1 MSELTKKIKKQNFVE
16 NKELKSITTKGF
28 TKIPL
33 WKRTFDIIGSSLLIL
48 LLSPLLAL
56 IYVLVKLESRGPAI
70 YTSKRVGQG
79 FKIFPFYKFRSMYIN
94 ADQKAKDMQN
104 QNQYSTSEIEI
115 QVNSKIYN
123 QKLIGDGGFIRED
136 KCQKEKIKAKN
147 NTFFKVAE
155 DSRITGFG
163 KIIRNS
169 SLDELPQLFNVLK
182 GHMSLVGNRPLP
194 VYEAEKLTSDEW
206 IERFASPSGI
216 TGLWQV
222 EGRGGG
228 DVSSE
233 ERKKLDIIYAKN
245 YGLWLDL
252 KILFKT
258 IPAVI
263 QKANV

>member
-1 MSELTKKIKKQNFVE
+1 MLELTNLMDKRKSAKSKFPNSIKGA
-16 NKELKSITTKGF
+16 GF
-28 TKIPL
+28 MEIPL

-48 LLSPLLAL
+48 LLSPLFLL
-56 IYVLVKLESRGPAI
+56 IYMIVKLESTGPAI

-79 FKIFPFYKFRSMYIN
+79 FKVFPFYKFRSMYFN
-94 ADQKAKDMQN
+94 ADQRVKDMQN
-104 QNQYSTSEIEI
+104 QNQYSTGNSEI
-115 QVNSKIYN
+115 QVNIEVYN
-123 QKLIGDGGFIRED
+123 QELLDDSGIVEESEF
-136 KCQKEKIKAKN
+136 QKRKIKTKKH
-147 NTFFKVAE
+147 TFFKVAE
-155 DSRITGFG
+155 DVRITGFG
-163 KIIRNS
+163 RIIRNT

-182 GHMSLVGNRPLP
+182 GHMSIVGNRPLP

-233 ERKKLDIIYAKN
+233 ERKKLDITYAKN
-245 YGLWLDL
+245 YGPWLDL
-252 KILFKT
+252 KILLKT